1 MARQPFLTPVSLLT
15 APLGSGPRLNVIREL
30 IDLGLT
36 PALISVSG
44 VYEPYDHA
52 RLVDL
57 TDGLRL
63 RETIVRVYYH
73 PHDLAAATGCHHSS
87 WFRWADS
94 VVKAFGNDA
103 VLFPHMTPSPVI
115 APILRSRGI
124 LTGGRRAR
132 IRVLD
137 FNLVAY
143 ILATRA
149 DTWGATT
156 DIHTVNRL
164 KRVLSR
170 FGNIQVQEAAFKDS
184 SLDIES
190 LVGELPPAV
199 LMTRK
204 TPTYELPSSWLPPSP
219 FPTTTAAIE
228 SAATPV
234 THVDR
239 THQSDASRPSKSFVP
254 IPTGAVIADPPY
266 PWTLDMEKMGYTRL
280 VAPRLPETRPSEPP
294 VTAASIEPEV
304 SEEPEIPEVTGS
316 PLDLVLDMYARGQA
330 KLVNVLDTLP
340 LDRER
345 SLARLAM
352 NQPFDGVDAA
362 WKIARFLGINVD
374 RSRLDLGPE
383 FENVL
388 DIDLSRVDD
397 LQALENRVREE
408 RLRRERKAISDQ
420 LMTSTVDEVSFR
432 DGTAEVSNLTVRLE
446 NGNLW
451 VVTPS

>member
-63 RETIVRVYYH
+63 REDRVRVYFH
-73 PHDLAAATGCHHSS
+73 PNDLATVTGCHHSS
-87 WFRWADS
+87 WFRWADN
-94 VVKAFGNDA
+94 VVKAFGNEST
-103 VLFPHMTPSPVI
+103 LFPYMTPSPVI

-149 DTWGATT
+149 DTWGAAT
-156 DIHTVNRL
+156 DIHMVNRL

-190 LVGELPPAV
+190 LVEDLPTAILMARKSHAYELPP
-199 LMTRK
+199 
-204 TPTYELPSSWLPPSP
+204 SWLPPSP
-219 FPTTTAAIE
+219 FPASTSTIE
-228 SAATPV
+228 SRVAPPRQEDSN
-234 THVDR
+234 THALQEL
-239 THQSDASRPSKSFVP
+239 QSMGYIRHVLARPSEP
-254 IPTGAVIADPPY
+254 IPATVPKASV
-266 PWTLDMEKMGYTRL
+266 PWTRDMEQAGYTRL
-280 VAPRLPETRPSEPP
+280 VVPRAPDPL
-294 VTAASIEPEV
+294 VTAASEE

-316 PLDLVLDMYARGQA
+316 TLDLVLDMYSRGQA
-330 KLVNVLDTLP
+330 KLTDVLKALP
-340 LDRER
+340 LDTDR
-345 SLARLAM
+345 SLARL
-352 NQPFDGVDAA
+352 NVSLPFDGVDAA
-362 WKIARFLGINVD
+362 WKIARFMGINVD
-374 RSRLDLGPE
+374 RARLNLGPE

-451 VVTPS
+451 VITPS